1 MSVVREI
8 SPSARQA
15 RQAEVAARLAPSLPA
30 ASLLLDREALKPYEC
45 DGLSA
50 YRETPL
56 AVAIPPQEGE
66 VAAVLAA
73 ALDMRTPVVAR
84 GSGTGLS
91 GGALPLA
98 DGVLLSLAKF

>member
-1 MSVVREI
+1 MNAVREI
-8 SPSARQA
+8 PP
-15 RQAEVAARLAPSLPA
+15 ARLRRRADVVARLGNALP
-30 ASLLLDREALKPYEC
+30 REAVLTAREDLKPYEC

-56 AVAIPPQEGE
+56 IATLPADESQ
-66 VAAVLAA
+66 VAAVLGAA
-73 ALDMRTPVVAR
+73 RETGTPVVAR

-98 DGVLLSLAKF
+98 DGVLL